1 MKLTS
6 ATNIGVHAMLSGNV
20 SKIIVLGVALMLGAT
35 ITHAQQKVYKWVDE
49 DGVVHFSDA
58 PPDDSVEAKTI
69 TTEPAPTPTEVPAR
83 ALPQTGQRPAADDAP
98 ATTPASPPN
107 ADVSA
112 PIAEVDISSMSLAA
126 LDQRCEVAREKK
138 IAPLREAE
146 IQQCKQDRRND
157 PNYCETFNADY
168 GDYGR
173 TASGVMRPRMFDDL
187 PECVEAMN
195 ERNRRPR

>member
-1 MKLTS
+1 MF
-6 ATNIGVHAMLSGNV
+6 SGTTK
-20 SKIIVLGVALMLGAT
+20 KIIFLAIALMLGAA
-35 ITHAQQKVYKWVDE
+35 IVHAQQKVYKWVDE

-58 PPDDSVEAKTI
+58 PPDDSAAAETI
-69 TTEPAPTPTEVPAR
+69 TTAPTPTPSETR
-83 ALPQTGQRPAADDAP
+83 APTIPQTGQSPAAEDSTSTNSASLPKAEVPAP
-98 ATTPASPPN
+98 APK
-107 ADVSA
+107 D
-112 PIAEVDISSMSLAA
+112 DISSMSFAA

-168 GDYGR
+168 GDGGQ

>member
-1 MKLTS
+1 
-6 ATNIGVHAMLSGNV
+6 MLSGNV
-20 SKIIVLGVALMLGAT
+20 NKIVVLGIALILGMAGAQ
-35 ITHAQQKVYKWVDE
+35 AQQKVYKWVDE
-49 DGVVHFSDA
+49 DGVIHFGDS
-58 PPDDSVEAKTI
+58 PPDESVATETI
-69 TTEPAPTPTEVPAR
+69 TTAPPPPPPPTS
-83 ALPQTGQRPAADDAP
+83 PQAGQSAAAEDSP
-98 ATTPASPPN
+98 ATNSASPPK
-107 ADVSA
+107 AEMPVAA
-112 PIAEVDISSMSLAA
+112 PKDDISSMSLAA
-126 LDQRCEVAREKK
+126 LDQRCEIAREKK

-168 GDYGR
+168 GDGGR